1 MTNVQL
7 WVILLWVKD
16 YATNE
21 KVLNYFYLGSFSV
34 SLWVSHP
41 SPCKFADWDDGYK
54 NREKSLHIKSWPIL
68 I

>member
-1 MTNVQL
+1 MFNLGHSFMARMLQ
-7 WVILLWVKD
+7 
-16 YATNE
+16 NE

-54 NREKSLHIKSWPIL
+54 NRENLCT
-68 I
+68 